1 MTSASHEKR
10 PVPARCDLCGREA
23 MPGKPYTLLSQVVT
37 RPEKKVSLEPTDTA
51 PLRSEAGFKSHDFVV
66 CSRCHGR
73 KFVFLGAALV
83 MTGAWIGLAMR
94 SKGPGPF
101 LIGALVLVAFMFASG
116 PFLPVQRLAR
126 RIKKERRRA
135 FASAHPGVRFYVKTL
150 TPAALPYHQKAPAA
164 GINVKKCTACHR
176 EVPLT
181 SKAGDFCP
189 HCGVLWGSETEECG
203 SCGAQ
208 VPLPRR
214 VEDPCPRC
222 GARRSR

>member
-1 MTSASHEKR
+1 
-10 PVPARCDLCGREA
+10 
-23 MPGKPYTLLSQVVT
+23 
-37 RPEKKVSLEPTDTA
+37 
-51 PLRSEAGFKSHDFVV
+51 
-66 CSRCHGR
+66 
-73 KFVFLGAALV
+73 
-83 MTGAWIGLAMR
+83 MTGAWIWLALR

-101 LIGALVLVAFMFASG
+101 LVGALVLAAFMFASG

-208 VPLPRR
+208 VPLPMRAG
-214 VEDPCPRC
+214 DPCPRC
-222 GARRSR
+222 GARRGR

>member
-1 MTSASHEKR
+1 MGSGTSGRGS
-10 PVPARCDLCGREA
+10 VPARCDLCGREA
-23 MPGKPYTLLSQVVT
+23 VPGRPYTLLSQVVT

-51 PLRSEAGFKSHDFVV
+51 PLRSEVGFKSHDFIV

-83 MTGAWIGLAMR
+83 MTGVWIGLALR

-126 RIKKERRRA
+126 RIKKEQRRA
-135 FASAHPGVRFYVKTL
+135 FASAHPGLRFYVKTL

-164 GINVKKCTACHR
+164 GITVKKCTACHR

-181 SKAGDFCP
+181 SKAGDLCP

-203 SCGAQ
+203 SCGTQ
-208 VPLPRR
+208 IPLPRR
-214 VEDPCPRC
+214 AEDPCPRC
-222 GARRSR
+222 GSRRGR